1 MNERAKRIFEAIEK
15 SGYSYPELSKL
26 TGISKSSLQRY
37 ATGETKKIPI
47 DCIEKIAQA
56 TNTDSRYLMCW
67 EEETNAPIE
76 DKAYLL
82 DNSKIRRI
90 PVYENVSAGFGASA
104 QDYIVSYMPMFI
116 ESESEADETLAIK
129 VVGNSMYPKI
139 EDGDIIQVHKQSDVD
154 NGKVAVILIDGEEAV
169 VKKFYHEEN
178 RIVLKS
184 FNPEYPPR
192 YFEGAEMQRI
202 QVLGLVKSV
211 IKTL

>member
-1 MNERAKRIFEAIEK
+1 MTMGERIKAARLKK
-15 SGYSYPELSKL
+15 GYS
-26 TGISKSSLQRY
+26 
-37 ATGETKKIPI
+37 
-47 DCIEKIAQA
+47 QA
-56 TNTDSRYLMCW
+56 TLAELLGYKSRSSINKIEVEGRDIPRSSIVKFAQVLDVTPSYLMGW
-67 EEETNAPIE
+67 DEEKKSPPAE
-76 DKAYLL
+76 DKLYIL

-90 PVYENVSAGFGASA
+90 PVYESVSAGFGASA
-104 QDYIVSYMPMFI
+104 QDYIVAYMPMFI
-116 ESESEADETLAIK
+116 ESDSEAEETLGIK

-139 EDGDIIQVHKQSDVD
+139 EDGDIVQVHKQSDVD
-154 NGKVAVILIDGEEAV
+154 NGRVAVVLIDGEEAV

-192 YFEGAEMQRI
+192 YFENEEMNRV